1 MRRNTTL
8 VYLILLAVVL
18 GAYYFINNRAEPA
31 EIALTLEPQAVA
43 TYLFDAED
51 GVPSR
56 IRIESKAG
64 ESVEVARG
72 EDGAWALTLPLEASA
87 DQAAAEAAASQVTT
101 LRVEST
107 IADIPLDA
115 IGLEEPEYTLTV
127 TFKDGLERTAE
138 IGVITPTESGYY
150 VLSPAGDVVIISKFS
165 LDSVLGLLSNPP
177 YLETPTPSP
186 IPTETSTAFPP
197 TSEAGTPTSAGTGTP
212 AP

>member
-8 VYLILLAVVL
+8 VYLLLLAVVL

-31 EIALTLEPQAVA
+31 EIALTLEPQEVA
-43 TYLFDAED
+43 TYLFNAED

-56 IRIESKAG
+56 IHIESKAG

-72 EDGAWALTLPLEASA
+72 EDGAWALIQPLEAFA

-107 IADIPLDA
+107 VADIPLDA

-150 VLSPAGDVVIISKFS
+150 VLSPAGGVVIISKFS
-165 LDSVLGLLSNPP
+165 LDTLLGLLGNPP

-186 IPTETSTAFPP
+186 VPTETPTALPP
-197 TSEAGTPTSAGTGTP
+197 TSEAGTPTPEATSTP
-212 AP
+212 

>member
-1 MRRNTTL
+1 
-8 VYLILLAVVL
+8 
-18 GAYYFINNRAEPA
+18 
-31 EIALTLEPQAVA
+31 
-43 TYLFDAED
+43 
-51 GVPSR
+51 
-56 IRIESKAG
+56 
-64 ESVEVARG
+64 
-72 EDGAWALTLPLEASA
+72 
-87 DQAAAEAAASQVTT
+87 

-115 IGLEEPEYTLTV
+115 IGLEEPEYTLTL

-150 VLSPAGDVVIISKFS
+150 VRNPAGDVVIISKFS
-165 LDSVLGLLSNPP
+165 LDTLLGLLSNPP

-186 IPTETSTAFPP
+186 VPTETPTALPP